1 MPDPRL
7 NLPRRPAL
15 RAAALGLAAAG
26 GLLAAAPLRA
36 DVDAEILPGDRVS
49 ASLDPASETET
60 FRLDLPRG
68 ASLSATIRGA
78 RKGPPV
84 HTEVRR
90 PDTSGAAT
98 GTDRGTGSNVSR
110 VPVTESGR
118 WALAV
123 TSRDGVTPGDY
134 TLRTKVSFARGG
146 RFEAFDVPNGGEG
159 SAEFSAAAGSVVR
172 FSTTLAGDDA
182 TAPRLL
188 TLTGPDG
195 FSLTL
200 NGAASQA
207 GVRIPATGDYTVT
220 FTHASAAAVVVRG
233 RITIAP
239 PRLKPRKIDLRS
251 STIGAA
257 STEETAVAEVVTPD
271 GGLVEV
277 GDLGLGGGL
286 DDISGASVAIPS
298 GALALPTS
306 IVIATAPELS
316 VAGSAGGLGAT
327 VFFGPEGLTFGTKAS
342 PVAVTITIPVDLAAV
357 GNDRNLVDVYVR
369 DSKGRVTRVPG
380 PYDFDSAPGYVSFP
394 STHFS
399 SYRAVAASIPALN
412 PFTIVTVTGA
422 TEIAPATPALGND
435 ARALIVDA
443 STTTIRLLADQ
454 PSAPPTADVFA
465 GGGTL
470 TADGTD
476 RLQFDF
482 QATPTAVFADANG
495 NVYVGTATRLFRIN
509 ASGSVTRIAGTGIA
523 GDGGDN
529 GPATAAQFSSCS
541 AILVD
546 AIGNVFL
553 ADPVNGRVRLIQSVG
568 GQIVTEF
575 GTGSPAF
582 GADGSPA
589 STTTLLEPNAL
600 AFRPGG
606 GLYVADRGRIRALN
620 RGDGTNVTVA
630 GSPSGNL
637 GSTDHA
643 TDATSALFT
652 SIVSLFSDGPNGAI
666 FAADSG
672 SHAIRKVTLSP
683 GSSVETVV
691 GTLGSSGTSNDGAT
705 VPFPILNPAGAFPAS
720 VGSILFLEGDGRVRV
735 YTLP

>member
-1 MPDPRL
+1 MTAPR
-7 NLPRRPAL
+7 PTAPSVRSL
-15 RAAALGLAAAG
+15 RAAAVGFAVFGAALSARQ
-26 GLLAAAPLRA
+26 AEA
-36 DVDAEILPGDRVS
+36 DVDAVVLPGDRVS
-49 ASLDPASETET
+49 ASLAPASETET

-68 ASLSATIRGA
+68 ASLSATVRGA
-78 RKGPPV
+78 RKGPAV

-98 GTDRGTGSNVSR
+98 GTDRGAGSNVSR
-110 VPVTESGR
+110 VAVTQSGR

-146 RFEAFDVPNGGEG
+146 RFEALDVPNGGEG

-172 FSTTLAGDDA
+172 FSTTLAGDST

-188 TLTGPDG
+188 ALTGPG
-195 FSLTL
+195 NFALTL
-200 NGAASQA
+200 NGAATQS
-207 GVRIPATGDYTVT
+207 GVRIPATGDYTVS
-220 FTHASAAAVVVRG
+220 FTHASSADVVVNG
-233 RITIAP
+233 RITITP

-251 STIGAA
+251 ATIGAA
-257 STEETAVAEVVTPD
+257 GTDETAVAEVVTPD

-298 GALALPTS
+298 GALTFPTS

-316 VAGSAGGLGAT
+316 VAGTAGGLGAT
-327 VFFGPEGLTFGTKAS
+327 VFFGPEGLTFGTKTS
-342 PVAVTITIPVDLAAV
+342 PVAVTISIPVDLSIV

-369 DSKGRVTRVPG
+369 DAKGRVTRVPG
-380 PYDFDSAPGYVSFP
+380 PYDFDSSPGYVSFP

-422 TEIAPATPALGND
+422 TELAPATPALGND

-443 STTTIRLLADQ
+443 STTTIRLLAQQ

-465 GGGTL
+465 GGGAI

-482 QATPTAVFADANG
+482 QGTPTAVFADANG

-509 ASGSVTRIAGTGIA
+509 ASGAVTRIAGTGTA

-541 AILVD
+541 AIAVD
-546 AIGNVFL
+546 AIGNVFF
-553 ADPVNGRVRLIQSVG
+553 ADPANGRVRLIQSVS

-589 STTTLLEPNAL
+589 STTTLLDPQAL

-606 GLYVADRGRIRALN
+606 GLYVADGGRIRALN

-630 GSPSGNL
+630 GDPSGGL
-637 GSTDHA
+637 GATDHA
-643 TDATSALFT
+643 TDATSARFT
-652 SIVSLFSDGPNGAI
+652 SIVSLFTDGPNGAI
-666 FAADSG
+666 YVADSG
-672 SHAIRKVTLSP
+672 SHAIRKVILSP

-691 GTLGSSGTSNDGAT
+691 GTLGASGSSNDGAA
-705 VPFPILNPAGAFPAS
+705 VPFPILNPAGAFPAA
-720 VGSILFLEGDGRVRV
+720 VGSVLFLEGDGRVRV